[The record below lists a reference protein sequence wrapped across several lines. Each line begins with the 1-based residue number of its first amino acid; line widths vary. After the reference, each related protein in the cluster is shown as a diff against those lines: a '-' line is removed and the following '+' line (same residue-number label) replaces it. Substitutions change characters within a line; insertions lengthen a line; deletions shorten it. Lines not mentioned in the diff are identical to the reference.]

1 MSDLGPIGE
10 RRARIRRDERR
21 ARRRRAS
28 WVGGSILVAALAF
41 FAGIAV
47 GRAVEE
53 APEPGGTQTSVRTLT
68 PATLPPVS
76 RTVTVTTGAP

>member
-1 MSDLGPIGE
+1 MSELGPIGE
-10 RRARIRRDERR
+10 RRARIRAEERR
-21 ARRRRAS
+21 AGRRRVT
-28 WVGGSILVAALAF
+28 WVVGSFVVAGLAF

-53 APEPGGTQTSVRTLT
+53 TPQPGGTQTSVRTLT

-76 RTVTVTTGAP
+76 HTVTVTTGSP

>member
-1 MSDLGPIGE
+1 VTDLGPIGE

-21 ARRRRAS
+21 ARRRKAA
-28 WVGGSILVAALAF
+28 WALGSILVAALAF

-47 GRAVEE
+47 GRALEE
-53 APEPGGTQTSVRTLT
+53 TPEPGGTQTSVRTLT
-68 PATLPPVS
+68 PATLPPVE

>member
-1 MSDLGPIGE
+1 VTDLGPIGE
-10 RRARIRRDERR
+10 RRARIRREERR
-21 ARRRRAS
+21 AGRRRVVWA
-28 WVGGSILVAALAF
+28 VGSILVAALAF

-53 APEPGGTQTSVRTLT
+53 TPTPGGTQTSVRTLT

-76 RTVTVTTGAP
+76 HTVTVTTGAP